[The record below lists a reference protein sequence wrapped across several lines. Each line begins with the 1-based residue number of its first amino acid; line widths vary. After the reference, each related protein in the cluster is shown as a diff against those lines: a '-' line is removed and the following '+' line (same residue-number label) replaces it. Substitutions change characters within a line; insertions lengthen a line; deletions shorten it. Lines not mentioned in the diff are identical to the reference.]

1 MARINSVIDDD
12 LLRRLRHAL
21 VDQNLSLSE
30 WIRRQALETVEEYES
45 KSRPKARERKQKGD
59 GSSGKVR

>member
-21 VDQNLSLSE
+21 LDQNLSLSE

-45 KSRPKARERKQKGD
+45 KSRPKARERK
-59 GSSGKVR
+59 